1 MSYFMKDSIKTH
13 AVSANRN
20 NAYADLARRVRSGE
34 FKIAVYGLG
43 HVGSPL
49 VSTWLR
55 AGAHLIGVDNSSEA
69 VSYTHLT
76 LPTNREV

>member
-13 AVSANRN
+13 AVSPNRN
-20 NAYADLARRVRSGE
+20 NAYADLARRVKSGE

-49 VSTWLR
+49 ASTCFSWR
-55 AGAHLIGVDNSSEA
+55 SSDRRRQL
-69 VSYTHLT
+69 V
-76 LPTNREV
+76 